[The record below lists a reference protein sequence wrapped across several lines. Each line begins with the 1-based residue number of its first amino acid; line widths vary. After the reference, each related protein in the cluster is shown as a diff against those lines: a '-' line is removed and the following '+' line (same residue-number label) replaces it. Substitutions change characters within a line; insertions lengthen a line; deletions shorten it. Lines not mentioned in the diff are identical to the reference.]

1 MVPARLPGCWV
12 RERLWWGVEGPVRK
26 FLQYPRDQD
35 GCGGVG
41 SPPPASPSLALGA
54 GRAWVLSSPVVLKTE
69 GPETKS
75 REEEMGREVQCSV
88 FVSTLYQLSGLGQAA

>member
-1 MVPARLPGCWV
+1 MAVYAHIRFQPRGGPGFQVCSGASLGAAR
-12 RERLWWGVEGPVRK
+12 
-26 FLQYPRDQD
+26 
-35 GCGGVG
+35 G
-41 SPPPASPSLALGA
+41 SSPPASPSLALGT

-75 REEEMGREVQCSV
+75 REEEMSREVQCSV